1 MFSVHYGDYIHEGG
15 LGNCLTMYLYYT
27 YYVYM
32 SRKNNYVLLNRSW
45 SSVVQMLVV
54 DLNSSVC
61 YLIEVLYTSQPSNIP
76 WCDLNKNCLI
86 YRHRRVGGG
95 RLQELKRKEA
105 RITLN
110 LLETQYLTH
119 HAPHQVTKLTN

>member
-1 MFSVHYGDYIHEGG
+1 MSYCSIG
-15 LGNCLTMYLYYT
+15 LGPN
-27 YYVYM
+27 
-32 SRKNNYVLLNRSW
+32 
-45 SSVVQMLVV
+45 VV

-86 YRHRRVGGG
+86 YRHRRVGGV

-110 LLETQYLTH
+110 L
-119 HAPHQVTKLTN
+119 